1 VRRHAADQGAEL
13 QRVRLPVCRAD
24 APTRIPEATAGDL
37 EQIDDRNLL
46 DAEQL
51 RRMPYRRLLDWC
63 GTDDIRLELARR
75 ARGYRKGW
83 KFHAKQARLA
93 ALASGQ

>member
-1 VRRHAADQGAEL
+1 MRRDAVDQGDEL
-13 QRVRLPVCRAD
+13 LRMRLPVCRTD
-24 APTRIPEATAGDL
+24 AAAAHPRGRCGEL
-37 EQIDDRNLL
+37 EQIDRNLL

-63 GTDDIRLELARR
+63 GTDDIRLEHARR
-75 ARGYRKGW
+75 ARGYRQGW

-93 ALASGQ
+93 AMASVE